1 MIFDIV
7 MPKMGESL
15 TEGTVLEW
23 KKKVGESIDK
33 DETLLEIA
41 TDKVDAEIPSPVS
54 GTLVEIIGEVNQTY
68 DIDTVIARVETSDS
82 VEIPAKVASGSQ
94 SPEGTLHAT
103 SRQSPQSAPQR
114 PGTQA
119 PVTFDDNRVYSPLV
133 RSIAAQEGITPAE
146 LQQIPGSGFRGR
158 VSKKDVLFYLE
169 TRGSGGKKPSPISG
183 LEETGLADRVS
194 PEDVEI
200 IDMDSMRK
208 SIAKHMRK
216 SVDTSAHVYS
226 VSEADMTKIM
236 TFISENNEQ
245 FKTKHGHSLTVT
257 HFITKAVRDALLNFP
272 MINASLDGTRII
284 RHKHLNIG
292 IAVAVG
298 DGLVVPPVRNAE
310 KKSLKEIS
318 DDISNI
324 VSKARVKKLTLDDL
338 EGATFAITNFGV
350 FGNLAGYPIINQPNV
365 AILGV
370 GVIKKRPVVVETK
383 AGDEIVI
390 RQMCVFTLGFDHR
403 LVDGA
408 MGGQFIEEIMK
419 NLESVDPQKELAGA
433 L

>member
-23 KKKVGESIDK
+23 KKDVGETIDK

-41 TDKVDAEIPSPVS
+41 TDKVDAEIPCPVS

-68 DIDTVIARVETSDS
+68 DIDTIIARVETSDS
-82 VEIPAKVASGSQ
+82 VEASPAKTGSTHEKQAADKLSGS
-94 SPEGTLHAT
+94 
-103 SRQSPQSAPQR
+103 SRPTISI
-114 PGTQA
+114 QA

-133 RSIAAQEGITPAE
+133 RSIATQEGITPAE

-169 TRGSGGKKPSPISG
+169 TRGSGGKTPIPISG

-194 PEDVEI
+194 PDDVEI

-226 VSEADMTKIM
+226 VSEADMTDIM
-236 TFISENNEQ
+236 NFISENNDD
-245 FKTKHGHSLTVT
+245 FKAKHGHSLTVT
-257 HFITKAVRDALLNFP
+257 HFITTAVRDALLSFP
-272 MINASLDGTRII
+272 MINTSLDGTRII

-310 KKSLKEIS
+310 GKSLKEIS
-318 DDISNI
+318 DDISSI
-324 VSKARVKKLTLDDL
+324 VSKARDKKLTLEDL
-338 EGATFAITNFGV
+338 EGATFSITNFGV
-350 FGNLAGYPIINQPNV
+350 FGNLAGFPIINQPNV

-370 GVIKKRPVVVETK
+370 GVIKKRPVVIEAK
-383 AGDEIVI
+383 AGDEIAI

-408 MGGQFIEEIMK
+408 MGGQFIEHIMR
-419 NLESVDPQKELAGA
+419 NLESFDFNALA
-433 L
+433 

>member
-23 KKKVGESIDK
+23 KKAVGDTIDK

-54 GTLVEIIGEVNQTY
+54 GILIEIIGKVNQTY
-68 DIDTVIARVETSDS
+68 DIDTIIARVETSDDIQS
-82 VEIPAKVASGSQ
+82 HIPKDNPPVRSAEPLGVKTALREA
-94 SPEGTLHAT
+94 P
-103 SRQSPQSAPQR
+103 PQP
-114 PGTQA
+114 T
-119 PVTFDDNRVYSPLV
+119 TFGDDRVYSPLV
-133 RSIAAQEGITPAE
+133 RSIAAQEGISPAE
-146 LQQIPGSGFRGR
+146 LQGIPGSGFRGR

-169 TRGSGGKKPSPISG
+169 TRDSSNKKTHSLRG
-183 LEETGLADRVS
+183 LEETGLAQRVAA
-194 PEDVEI
+194 EDVEI
-200 IDMDSMRK
+200 IEMDSMRK

-226 VSEADMTKIM
+226 VSEADMTAIM
-236 TFISENNEQ
+236 AFISENNAA
-245 FKTKHGHSLTVT
+245 FKKQHGHSITVT
-257 HFITKAVRDALLNFP
+257 HFITKAVRDALLKFP
-272 MINASLDGTRII
+272 LINSSLDGSKII

-298 DGLVVPPVRNAE
+298 DGLVVPPVRYAE
-310 KKSLKEIS
+310 AKSLLEIS
-318 DDISNI
+318 DSISDI
-324 VSKARVKKLTLDDL
+324 VSRAREKKLTLDDL
-338 EGATFAITNFGV
+338 EGATFSITNFGV
-350 FGNLAGYPIINQPNV
+350 FSNLAGYPIINQPNM

-370 GVIKKRPVVVETK
+370 GAIKKKPVVIETK
-383 AGDEIVI
+383 TGDEIAI

-403 LVDGA
+403 LIDGA

-419 NLESVDPQKELAGA
+419 NLESVDPAKELAGN
-433 L
+433 LQ

>member
-54 GTLVEIIGEVNQTY
+54 GTLVEIIGEVNKTY
-68 DIDTVIARVETSDS
+68 DIDTIIARVETSDS
-82 VEIPAKVASGSQ
+82 VEAGDAKKDSAPVKQATAKASGS
-94 SPEGTLHAT
+94 SKPTIAI
-103 SRQSPQSAPQR
+103 
-114 PGTQA
+114 QA

-133 RSIAAQEGITPAE
+133 RSIASQEGITPAE

-169 TRGSGGKKPSPISG
+169 TRGSGSPKAAPVSG
-183 LEETGLADRVS
+183 LEETGLVDKVS
-194 PEDVEI
+194 PEDVEVI
-200 IDMDSMRK
+200 EMDSMRK

-216 SVDTSAHVYS
+216 SIDTSAHVYS
-226 VSEADMTKIM
+226 VSEADLTGIM
-236 TFISENNEQ
+236 TYISENNED
-245 FKTKHGHSLTVT
+245 FKAKHGHSLTVT
-257 HFITKAVRDALLNFP
+257 HFITKAVRDALVNYP
-272 MINASLDGTRII
+272 MINASLDGTKII
-284 RHKHLNIG
+284 RHKHLHIG

-310 KKSLKEIS
+310 EKSLKDIS
-318 DDISNI
+318 DDISSI
-324 VSKARVKKLTLDDL
+324 VSKARDKKLTLEDL
-338 EGATFAITNFGV
+338 EGATFSITNFGV

-370 GVIKKRPVVVETK
+370 GAIKKRPVVIETET
-383 AGDEIVI
+383 GDEIVV

-419 NLESVDPQKELAGA
+419 NLESVDPHKELVGV

>member
-23 KKKVGESIDK
+23 KKAIGETIDK

-54 GTLVEIIGEVNQTY
+54 GVLVEIIGEVNQTY
-68 DIDTVIARVETSDS
+68 DIDTIIARIETSDS
-82 VEIPAKVASGSQ
+82 IAVESKTAKALVKPSESPGLQRALREAPQQ
-94 SPEGTLHAT
+94 SPV
-103 SRQSPQSAPQR
+103 S
-114 PGTQA
+114 
-119 PVTFDDNRVYSPLV
+119 FDDNRVYSPLV
-133 RSIAAQEGITPAE
+133 RSIASQEGITPAE

-158 VSKKDVLFYLE
+158 VSKKDVLFYLQ
-169 TRGSGGKKPSPISG
+169 TRSSGATKTIAVSG
-183 LEETGLADRVS
+183 LEETGLAEKML

-216 SVDTSAHVYS
+216 SIDTSAHVYV
-226 VSEADMTKIM
+226 VSEADMTDIM
-236 TFISENNEQ
+236 NFISENNEN
-245 FKTKHGHSLTVT
+245 FKKKHGHSITVT
-257 HFITKAVRDALLNFP
+257 HFITKAVSDALLKFP
-272 MINASLDGTRII
+272 MVNTSLDGKKII

-298 DGLVVPPVRNAE
+298 DGLVVPPVRHAE
-310 KKSLKEIS
+310 EKSLLEIS
-318 DDISNI
+318 DDISDI
-324 VSKARVKKLTLDDL
+324 VKKAREKKLTLDDL
-338 EGATFAITNFGV
+338 EGATFSITNFGV

-370 GVIKKRPVVVETK
+370 GAIKKKPVVIETK
-383 AGDEIVI
+383 AGDEIAI

-408 MGGQFIEEIMK
+408 MGGQFIEEIVQ
-419 NLESVDPQKELAGA
+419 NLESVNPQKELAGFVG
-433 L
+433 

>member
-23 KKKVGESIDK
+23 KKAIGETIDK

-54 GTLVEIIGEVNQTY
+54 GTVVEIIGVVNQTY
-68 DIDTVIARVETSDS
+68 DIDTIIARVETSDS
-82 VEIPAKVASGSQ
+82 IEVESKTEKPSAQPSE
-94 SPEGTLHAT
+94 SPGLQKALRE
-103 SRQSPQSAPQR
+103 APQQ
-114 PGTQA
+114 PI
-119 PVTFDDNRVYSPLV
+119 PTFGDDRVYSPLV
-133 RSIAAQEGITPAE
+133 RSIASQEGITPAE

-158 VSKKDVLFYLE
+158 VSKKDVLFYLQ
-169 TRGSGGKKPSPISG
+169 TRSSGATKTNAVSG
-183 LEETGLADRVS
+183 LEETGLAEKML

-216 SVDTSAHVYS
+216 SIDTSAHVYV
-226 VSEADMTKIM
+226 VSEADMTDIM
-236 TFISENNEQ
+236 NFISENNED
-245 FKTKHGHSLTVT
+245 FKKKQGHSITVT
-257 HFITKAVRDALLNFP
+257 HFITKAVSDALLKFP
-272 MINASLDGTRII
+272 MINTSLDGTKII

-298 DGLVVPPVRNAE
+298 NGLVVPPVRNAE
-310 KKSLKEIS
+310 EKSLLNIS
-318 DDISNI
+318 DAISDI
-324 VSKARVKKLTLDDL
+324 VSRAREKKLTLDDL
-338 EGATFAITNFGV
+338 EGATFSITNFGV

-370 GVIKKRPVVVETK
+370 GTIKKRPVVVETK
-383 AGDEIVI
+383 AGDEIAI

-403 LVDGA
+403 IVDGA
-408 MGGQFIEEIMK
+408 MGGKFIEEIVK
-419 NLESVDPQKELAGA
+419 NLESVDSQQELAEFVR
-433 L
+433 

>member
-23 KKKVGESIDK
+23 KKKVGEQIDK

-54 GTLVEIIGEVNQTY
+54 GTLIEIIGKVNQTY
-68 DIDTVIARVETSDS
+68 DIDTVIARVETSGS
-82 VEIPAKVASGSQ
+82 VEASIPGQDSKPVKQTPAKGSG
-94 SPEGTLHAT
+94 G
-103 SRQSPQSAPQR
+103 SRP
-114 PGTQA
+114 TITIQA
-119 PVTFDDNRVYSPLV
+119 PVTFDDDRVYSPLV
-133 RSIAAQEGITPAE
+133 RSIAAQEGISSFE

-169 TRGSGGKKPSPISG
+169 TRGSGSKKTEALSG
-183 LEETGLADRVS
+183 LEETGLAERVS

-200 IDMDSMRK
+200 IHMDSMRK

-216 SVDTSAHVYS
+216 SIDTSAHVYS
-226 VSEADMTKIM
+226 VSEADMTHIM
-236 TFISENNEQ
+236 SYIAEHNEQ
-245 FKTKHGHSLTVT
+245 FKSKHGHSLTVT
-257 HFITKAVRDALLNFP
+257 HFITKAVRDALLNYP
-272 MINASLDGTRII
+272 MINASLDGTKII
-284 RHKHLNIG
+284 QHKHLNIG

-298 DGLVVPPVRNAE
+298 EGLVVPPVRNAE
-310 KKSLKEIS
+310 TKSLKDIS
-318 DDISNI
+318 DDISSI
-324 VSKARVKKLTLDDL
+324 VNRARDRKLSLEDL
-338 EGATFAITNFGV
+338 EGATFSITNFGV

-370 GVIKKRPVVVETK
+370 GAIKKRPVVIETK
-383 AGDEIVI
+383 AGDEIAI

-419 NLESVDPQKELAGA
+419 NLESVDPQKELAGV

>member
-23 KKKVGESIDK
+23 KKAVGDAIDK

-68 DIDTVIARVETSDS
+68 EIDTVIARVETTDTVEVSSDS
-82 VEIPAKVASGSQ
+82 KESTPTEASPSPPPPSSRSRVAI
-94 SPEGTLHAT
+94 
-103 SRQSPQSAPQR
+103 
-114 PGTQA
+114 QA
-119 PVTFDDNRVYSPLV
+119 PTTFDDSRFYSPLV
-133 RSIAAQEGITPAE
+133 RSIAIQEGVSPAE

-158 VSKKDVLFYLE
+158 VSKKDILFFLQA
-169 TRGSGGKKPSPISG
+169 RGSGVSQTTEVTG
-183 LEETGLADRVS
+183 LEPTGLADKVS

-200 IDMDSMRK
+200 TEMDSMRK

-216 SVDTSAHVYS
+216 SVNTSAHVYS
-226 VSEADMTKIM
+226 VSEADMTPIM
-236 TFISENNEQ
+236 NHIAENNQE
-245 FKTKHGHSLTVT
+245 FKAKHGHSLTVT
-257 HFITKAVRDALLNFP
+257 HFISAAVRHALIDYP
-272 MINASLDGTRII
+272 MINTSLDGTSII

-298 DGLVVPPVRNAE
+298 DGLVVPPVRKAE
-310 KKSLKEIS
+310 TKSLVEIS
-318 DDISNI
+318 HDIAEI
-324 VSKARVKKLTLDDL
+324 VGKARERKLTLDDL
-338 EGATFAITNFGV
+338 EGATFSITNFGV

-370 GVIKKRPVVVETK
+370 GAIKKRPVVIEGDS
-383 AGDEIVI
+383 GDEIAI
-390 RQMCVFTLGFDHR
+390 RQMCMFTLGYDHR

-408 MGGQFIEEIMK
+408 MGGQFIEQVMK
-419 NLESVDPQKELAGA
+419 NLENMDIL